1 MNLSPAQIQNFWGSV
16 RKAGP
21 DDCWP
26 WRTGRTAIF
35 GWHDP
40 DGVFRQEPPSRVAY
54 TLAIGPI
61 PLGFHVKH
69 RCRVGWCC
77 NPAHLYLEEP
87 LERTVNAYVL
97 TDGPQ
102 VVGVRSTLPAAIR
115 LANHLDDDD
124 SAEGHRRVAWTVWE
138 EVQLNAADDYAERR
152 WVRRSLPS
160 DEVGYEQRIELHVT
174 GTV

>member
-1 MNLSPAQIQNFWGSV
+1 MKLSPASIQVFWGGV

-21 DDCWP
+21 GDCWP
-26 WRTGRTAIF
+26 WRTGRAAIF
-35 GWHDP
+35 GWRDP

-54 TLAIGPI
+54 SLAVGPI

-69 RCRVGWCC
+69 RCYVSWCC
-77 NPAHLYLEEP
+77 NPEHLYLEEP
-87 LERTVNAYVL
+87 MERTVNAYVF

-102 VVGVRSTLPAAIR
+102 LVGVRSTLPAAIR
-115 LANHLDDDD
+115 LASQLDKSAADDRKV
-124 SAEGHRRVAWTVWE
+124 EWGVWE
-138 EVQLNAADDYAERR
+138 EVQLDPGEDYAERR
-152 WVRRSLPS
+152 WVRRSLPL